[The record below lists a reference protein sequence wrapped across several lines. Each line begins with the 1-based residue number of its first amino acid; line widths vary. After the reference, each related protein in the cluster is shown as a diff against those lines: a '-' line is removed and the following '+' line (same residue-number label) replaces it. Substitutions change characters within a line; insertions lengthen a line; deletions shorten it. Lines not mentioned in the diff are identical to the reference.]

1 MKVYEKLL
9 LENKAWVQEKLHV
22 NEKYFSILNQPRHPQ
37 TFWIGCTDSRV
48 APNVIL
54 NRELGDVCKHQNPG
68 PLIQKDDANSVS
80 ALYHA
85 IANLHVRHI
94 VVCGH
99 TNCDFVE
106 MSMMGD
112 LPEIMSNWLHPL
124 ADLYQE
130 NKEEL
135 QKIGN
140 LDERA
145 DKLAEM
151 SVYRQVEN
159 LSEFDFVKKHKDD
172 GHSLWLHGWMFD
184 LKTGLINDVHSL

>member
-22 NEKYFSILNQPRHPQ
+22 NKKYFNKLNEPRHPH

-48 APNVIL
+48 APTVIL

-68 PLIQKDDANSVS
+68 PLIQKDDANGVS

-85 IANLHVRHI
+85 IVNLKVHHV

-99 TNCDFVE
+99 TNCDYVE
-106 MSMMGD
+106 MSMMDD

-124 ADLYQE
+124 VDLYAE
-130 NKEEL
+130 NKESL
-135 QKIGN
+135 RKIGN
-140 LDERA
+140 LHERA
-145 DKLAEM
+145 DKLSEL
-151 SVYRQVEN
+151 SVQRQVQT
-159 LSEFDFVKKHKDD
+159 LADFDFVKKHKEE
-172 GHSLWLHGWMFD
+172 GHPLYLHGWMFD
-184 LKTGLINDVHSL
+184 LKSGLINDVLSL